1 MRNSRVILYTVL
13 ALAALVPG
21 LVGWLHGV
29 VAAGTDI
36 GNWHQALLK
45 ELDDIRFGS
54 GLRFWLGVTGT
65 TMMGLLLLYPVRKAF
80 AQRFR
85 LGGVG
90 GWFHIHII
98 FGLLGPVLILYH
110 CNFGFGG
117 FNANVALVTMLA
129 VAASGIIGQ
138 FVYMRASA
146 GFYGDKQ
153 KVRGHLD
160 AVIAELRSLNASESA
175 TTALID
181 RLEAFEKEL
190 LTPRSGV
197 IQSVLGSLRVEVRRR
212 QFFREAGALLA
223 DAQRRYSWTQPQ
235 YQQLRRL
242 VGAHLAAYVSMA
254 RRASGR
260 SIREQL
266 WARWRL
272 FHLPLFLI
280 MTVATALH
288 VYAVWDMDGP
298 GDQQRAAQGAAAGAA
313 ADGTDT
319 RTKSTT
325 PAAPRSSG
333 IIQQQIRKTVTVAGN
348 SASTPDTANAE
359 QGTAPTPGP
368 APRVPEPK
376 RPDAEALTALIE
388 QQKEPE
394 TTKPSRQALPE
405 AKSASPKLVET
416 PKRAEAPKPATLP
429 ATDPATAAVQP
440 KFADAAPKSAPAP
453 APLKPK
459 VDDAYK
465 PAQVATQS
473 VGATA
478 AEAKPAP
485 VKPDDPAPLY
495 AELTKRTEA
504 QPMGLGVSKAKTLQ
518 ERIAELKAQRFDHNK
533 TNFPLTGKHTKVACE
548 DCHSKTLEN
557 TPKECIACHKKDD
570 VHRGRRPD
578 CADCH
583 TPNNWG
589 QNKKKR

>member
-1 MRNSRVILYTVL
+1 MLS
-13 ALAALVPG
+13 LAALVPG

-36 GNWHQALLK
+36 GDWHQSLLA
-45 ELDDIRFGS
+45 ELEDIRFGS
-54 GLRFWLGVTGT
+54 GLRFWLGVTGA
-65 TMMGLLLLYPVRKAF
+65 TMMGLLLLYPLRKAF

-90 GWFHIHII
+90 AWFHIHII

-110 CNFGFGG
+110 CNFGFGS

-160 AVIAELRSLNASESA
+160 AVIAELKALDASESA
-175 TTALID
+175 TTALIG

-190 LTPRSGV
+190 LTPRNGV
-197 IQSVLGSLRVEVRRR
+197 AQSVLGSLRVEVRRR
-212 QFFREAGALLA
+212 QFFRDASALLA
-223 DAQRRYSWTQPQ
+223 DAQRRYSWPQPQ
-235 YQQLRRL
+235 YQQRRRL

-254 RRASGR
+254 RRAAGR

-280 MTVATALH
+280 MTVATVLH

-298 GDQQRAAQGAAAGAA
+298 GDQQRAAQGAVAGTA
-313 ADGTDT
+313 ADGTAT

-348 SASTPDTANAE
+348 SASTPGTASAE
-359 QGTAPTPGP
+359 QGNAPPPGP

-376 RPDAEALTALIE
+376 RPDAEGLTALIE

-394 TTKPSRQALPE
+394 TTKPAHKALPE
-405 AKSASPKLVET
+405 AKPTPPKLVDT
-416 PKRAEAPKPATLP
+416 PKLAEAPKPATRP
-429 ATDPATAAVQP
+429 VADPATGVQP
-440 KFADAAPKSAPAP
+440 KVAEAAPKTAPAP
-453 APLKPK
+453 IRPK
-459 VDDAYK
+459 VDDAFRPPVQAAQP
-465 PAQVATQS
+465 PAEPMVA
-473 VGATA
+473 A
-478 AEAKPAP
+478 AKPAP

-495 AELTKRTEA
+495 AELTKRTEE
-504 QPMGLGVSKAKTLQ
+504 QPPMSLGASKATTLK
-518 ERIAELKAQRFDHNK
+518 ERIAELQAQRFDHNK
-533 TNFPLTGKHTKVACE
+533 THFPLTGKHTKVACE
-548 DCHSKTLEN
+548 NCHTKTLEN